1 MALPVRFG
9 SAISL
14 IKIVITIYYKV
25 LTILPQGSGSMPRT
39 KSTEESAVFQMRV
52 PASLR
57 DAFLRYAETQDQ
69 TASQLLRAYMR
80 VCVQQSAKESA

>member
-1 MALPVRFG
+1 
-9 SAISL
+9 
-14 IKIVITIYYKV
+14 
-25 LTILPQGSGSMPRT
+25 MPRT